1 MTNLS
6 ARESALW
13 AVWAA
18 HLSHRCEK
26 NKRRRGGGTV
36 LRNSQNR
43 DPLFFSLSK
52 PSLCLLWARAWQA
65 AGNPDVDGPGSVMGE
80 WMYNQQLGQHEGLWD
95 PEGVIFS
102 LPYFSVLWASPD
114 FIPDKFFSCF

>member
-1 MTNLS
+1 M
-6 ARESALW
+6 
-13 AVWAA
+13 WAA

-26 NKRRRGGGTV
+26 KKRGWGGDGAEEQPKQRPT
-36 LRNSQNR
+36 
-43 DPLFFSLSK
+43 
-52 PSLCLLWARAWQA
+52 LLLTQQTFPVFALGQGLAA

-80 WMYNQQLGQHEGLWD
+80 WMGNQQLGQREGLWD

-114 FIPDKFFSCF
+114 FIPDKFSPCF

>member
-1 MTNLS
+1 MRNPS

-18 HLSHRCEK
+18 HLSHSCEEK
-26 NKRRRGGGTV
+26 QRGLRGMV

-43 DPLFFSLSK
+43 DPLFVSLSK

-65 AGNPDVDGPGSVMGE
+65 AGNPDVEGPGSVMGE
-80 WMYNQQLGQHEGLWD
+80 WMCNQQLGQGEGLWD
-95 PEGVIFS
+95 PEGVVFS

-114 FIPDKFFSCF
+114 FIPDRFSPCF